1 MSAPSPSEEVQDAA
15 QAHTA
20 RERLEARSVR
30 LAMGILG
37 WLPLA
42 WASGCGSALG
52 WFLFR
57 VVGFARREALRNLD
71 IAFGDTLPIRARWAV
86 AGRCYRLFGAL
97 LCEFLSLPRLKG
109 ERLWR
114 HFVFDNLQVLAAAH
128 AAGRGVVLLSG
139 HLGNWELVGAGMV
152 AAGYPITVYT
162 GGQRN
167 ALVDGQINAIRAA
180 TGQRPV
186 GRYSGGVRG
195 LLRALRTGHVVALAA
210 DQHESTKRHYVGYF
224 GQPVS
229 VSPGPYLLARHTG
242 APVVFATTVRVG
254 LFRYR
259 TTFEAM
265 PKPRTDL
272 DQEQDLLEF
281 LQRGFAKLERDTR
294 AHPDHYFWMHRRF
307 RPIPT
312 EVTLTPANR
321 AFLEGRLAGP
331 VDSFW
336 EQPAPPAA
344 PAQAEGKA
352 PARAGSGSS

>member
-30 LAMGILG
+30 LAMGMLG

-195 LLRALRTGHVVALAA
+195 LLRALRAGHVVALAA
-210 DQHESTKRHYVGYF
+210 DQHESTKRHYVAFF

-229 VSPGPYLLARHTG
+229 VAAGPYQLARRSG
-242 APVVFATTVRVG
+242 AAVVYVRAVREG
-254 LFRYR
+254 RFRYR
-259 TTFEAM
+259 ATFEAL
-265 PKPRTDL
+265 PGARPGALPEAEEER
-272 DQEQDLLEF
+272 DLLEF
-281 LQRGFAKLERDTR
+281 AQRMFALLERDVR
-294 AHPDHYFWMHRRF
+294 AAPEHYFWMHRRF
-307 RPIPT
+307 RPIPP
-312 EVTLTPANR
+312 EVTLSEENR
-321 AFLEGRLAGP
+321 AFLAGRLRGP
-331 VDSFW
+331 VDSFR
-336 EQPAPPAA
+336 EQPAAVPAS
-344 PAQAEGKA
+344 
-352 PARAGSGSS
+352 R

>member
-1 MSAPSPSEEVQDAA
+1 MTASAPPEAPAER
-15 QAHTA
+15 HTA
-20 RERLEARSVR
+20 RERLEARLLRWSRR
-30 LAMGILG
+30 LLRL
-37 WLPLA
+37 LPLP
-42 WASGCGSALG
+42 WVSAFGAAFG

-57 VVGFARREALRNLD
+57 VTGFARAQALRNLE
-71 IAFGDTLPIRARWAV
+71 IAFGGTLTERERRRVAR
-86 AGRCYRLFGAL
+86 RCYQLYGAMVA
-97 LCEFLSLPRLKG
+97 EFLSLPRLKP
-109 ERLWR
+109 EHLARRLTMA
-114 HFVFDNLQVLAAAH
+114 NPEVLDAARAE
-128 AAGRGVVLLSG
+128 GKGVLLFVAHFGSWET
-139 HLGNWELVGAGMV
+139 LGAALA
-152 AAGYPITVYT
+152 AAGYPITVYA

-167 ALVDGQINAIRAA
+167 TLVDDQINGIRTAMGEVA
-180 TGQRPV
+180 VTRWN
-186 GRYSGGVRG
+186 GGARG
-195 LLRALRTGHVVALAA
+195 LLRGLRAKHITALVA

-272 DQEQDLLEF
+272 DREQDLLEF